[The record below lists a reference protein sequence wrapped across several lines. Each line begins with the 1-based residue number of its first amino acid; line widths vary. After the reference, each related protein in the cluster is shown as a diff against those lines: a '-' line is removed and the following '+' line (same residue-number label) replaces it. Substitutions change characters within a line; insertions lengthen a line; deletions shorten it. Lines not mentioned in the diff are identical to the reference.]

1 MKYIFKELLHRC
13 SAKPTKNLVIWL
25 DFSLPDDISGPWP
38 SDWGSFF
45 QHWLSVVQW
54 YKRYK
59 RIHMPVSLTSVRVM
73 ASHHL
78 SREWKPTV
86 PFSMEDKSQMSLGVL
101 SSVKGS
107 SMFALGLRVYTNDL
121 LEFFSEPFGK
131 KTTQKYFIGASY
143 HKYTSYSENIV
154 IAFLTSTTDSWGDS
168 KLL

>member
-1 MKYIFKELLHRC
+1 
-13 SAKPTKNLVIWL
+13 
-25 DFSLPDDISGPWP
+25 
-38 SDWGSFF
+38 
-45 QHWLSVVQW
+45 
-54 YKRYK
+54 
-59 RIHMPVSLTSVRVM
+59 MPVSLTSVRDM

-78 SREWKPTV
+78 SREWNPTV

-107 SMFALGLRVYTNDL
+107 SMFVLGLRVYTNDL
-121 LEFFSEPFGK
+121 LEFFTEPFWK
-131 KTTQKYFIGASY
+131 KTTQNYFIGMSY